1 MGQITS
7 EGSSPSQGEVLDL
20 LQEDGGWMT
29 SEDVVKKLSISSRVK
44 AAKFLRKLWK
54 FNFLERRKQENSVVL
69 EYRWIKKS

>member
-1 MGQITS
+1 MSQTTS
-7 EGSSPSQGEVLDL
+7 EGTSPSQGEVLDL

>member
-1 MGQITS
+1 MSQITS

-69 EYRWIKKS
+69 EYRWKKKS